1 MKDFNLESCLD
12 GIYSSFPE
20 ANPLPMIGLTADY
33 SDIDAT
39 IRSVYYKQVVAAGGI
54 PVLIP
59 PVADEDVLTGTLEHL
74 DGLILTGGGD
84 LNPLWYGEEPSPQ
97 LHHINKERDLA
108 ELLIT
113 RLAYN
118 RQIPIL
124 GICRGIQTLTIALGG
139 KITQDINQKIKHDQN
154 ADRRE
159 PLTLIGPKGLERVV
173 SCLRVIA
180 PELPFPI
187 IYQEIQGAEQ
197 TFELN
202 GYRLKAFRV
211 NHNVLCYGYTIEIDR
226 AGKFDVERARA
237 NEIPQ
242 KYWSRLQNGE
252 TVESEMGI
260 LTPDMVLGPQRKGIK
275 LTYTTDTRPTDSIR
289 ENAKDSDLFIC
300 EGMYGEK
307 EKAAKAVEYK
317 HMTFYEAAELAK
329 EANVGEMWLTHYSP
343 SLTKPEHYMND
354 VKKIFPRAKAG
365 KDGMSVDLM
374 FED

>member
-1 MKDFNLESCLD
+1 M
-12 GIYSSFPE
+12 
-20 ANPLPMIGLTADY
+20 PLPYRKLTALMTRY
-33 SDIDAT
+33 NGS
-39 IRSVYYKQVVAAGGI
+39 
-54 PVLIP
+54 
-59 PVADEDVLTGTLEHL
+59 
-74 DGLILTGGGD
+74 
-84 LNPLWYGEEPSPQ
+84 N
-97 LHHINKERDLA
+97 
-108 ELLIT
+108 LLIDCGEGT
-113 RLAYN
+113 QVAIREKGWSVHDLDVICFTHYHADH
-118 RQIPIL
+118 ISGLPGLLLTL
-124 GICRGIQTLTIALGG
+124 G
-139 KITQDINQKIKHDQN
+139 N
-154 ADRRE
+154 ADRTK
-159 PLTLIGPKGLERVV
+159 PVHMIGPRGLERVV
-173 SCLRVIA
+173 NALRTIA